1 MAKSPKRNNG
11 NTGGDGNKNGNGN
24 GHHQGLAAETSA
36 AVAKPPSPLT
46 YRGSGVDIEAGDA
59 VVDLIKGHCRRTFG
73 PRVLGA
79 FGGFAGCFRLDYNE
93 KLFKRNYKEPV
104 LIGCTDGVGSKIKL
118 AAEMKVY
125 DTVGQDLV
133 AMNVNDLIVQGG
145 EPLFFLDYIA
155 VHKVIPTQVAQMVK
169 GVADGCELAGAA
181 LLGGETAEMP
191 SVYAQGDFDM
201 AGFAVGVCELKRIID
216 GSKAEPG
223 DVILGLGS
231 SGIHSNGYSLVRAV
245 VREAKLDLDK
255 IYGELD
261 EKRTLG
267 EVLLAPTRIY
277 ARQIVSVLRKY
288 KVKQVITGMSHI
300 TGSGLPGNVPRSLTN
315 LNAVVNRKSWT
326 PHPVFPFLQRHGRI
340 ADAEMLDVFNMG
352 IGYVLFVKP
361 HFAEAVAD
369 QLRKLGE
376 TVSVIGKLA
385 AGSGK
390 FVLK

>member
-1 MAKSPKRNNG
+1 MVKTNKKTSAKTTSSRHASRV
-11 NTGGDGNKNGNGN
+11 DF
-24 GHHQGLAAETSA
+24 HAAAA
-36 AVAKPPSPLT
+36 AVAPMT
-46 YRGSGVDIEAGDA
+46 YKGSGVDIEAGDA

-93 KLFKRNYKEPV
+93 KLFKRNYREPV

-145 EPLFFLDYIA
+145 EPLFFLDYVA
-155 VHKVIPTQVAQMVK
+155 VHKVIPQQVADMVK
-169 GVADGCELAGAA
+169 GVADGCELAGCA

-223 DVILGLGS
+223 DVILGLAS
-231 SGIHSNGYSLVRAV
+231 SGIHSNGYSLVRAI
-245 VREAKLDLDK
+245 VREAGLDINK
-255 IYGELD
+255 VYGELD
-261 EKRTLG
+261 ETRTLG
-267 EVLLAPTRIY
+267 QVLLAPTRIY
-277 ARQIVSVLRKY
+277 AKQIVSVLRKY
-288 KVKQVITGMSHI
+288 KVKQVVTGMSHI
-300 TGSGLPGNVPRSLTN
+300 TGSGLPGNVPRCLGEN
-315 LNAVVNRKSWT
+315 LNAVMQRKSWA
-326 PHPVFPFLQRHGRI
+326 PHPVFPFLQKHGNV
-340 ADAEMLDVFNMG
+340 ADSEMFDVFNMG
-352 IGYVLFVKP
+352 IGYVVFVKP

-369 QLRKLGE
+369 QLRRLGE
-376 TVSVIGKLA
+376 TVSVVGKIA
-385 AGSGK
+385 AGSGR